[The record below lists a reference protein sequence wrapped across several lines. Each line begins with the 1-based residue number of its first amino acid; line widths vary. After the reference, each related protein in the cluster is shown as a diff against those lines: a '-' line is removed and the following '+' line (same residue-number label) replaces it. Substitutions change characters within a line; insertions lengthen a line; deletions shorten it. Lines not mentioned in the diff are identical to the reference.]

1 MRVKLLAI
9 AIVCVIAS
17 TGFAGTLNNK
27 TTAAMLA
34 RKAVSENAAE
44 AAAAIAELR
53 AMGPAGLE
61 TFLSAHAAELQARR
75 MEIATPN
82 PPAATAVWQRLS
94 TALDGIAGQKD
105 SFASELYWYTDFE
118 QAKQAALAGGKPI
131 LSLRLLG
138 RLDEEMSCANSRYF
152 RITLYANEAVSKLL
166 RERYILHWQTW
177 RPVPKITI
185 DFGDGRKLERT
196 ITGNSIHYILDSN
209 GRVIDALPG
218 VYGPQTFQRELERI
232 EVTARQ
238 CHAARTEG
246 DRAALLY
253 AYHRARLTELTTNW
267 TADLAKAQISLPL
280 PKASTGTNASAA
292 DTPRAEVAMRAAMS
306 KARVERPIL
315 RTFSPNPRLLDE
327 QPEDAGWA
335 RLGALHADDT
345 QLDARS
351 RALMRS
357 KNLSRFAN
365 APAEMQRV
373 VTTMERVMAMDA
385 TRNEYMFRRQL
396 HEWFLNGVVTDN
408 LAQLNEKV
416 YAELFLTPSADK
428 WLGLFPN
435 DSYTA
440 IENDGVRR

>member
-9 AIVCVIAS
+9 AIVFTITNAGV
-17 TGFAGTLNNK
+17 AGTHNNK
-27 TTAAMLA
+27 TAAAMLA
-34 RKAVSENAAE
+34 RKAVSEDAAE

-53 AMGPAGLE
+53 AMGPVGLE
-61 TFLSAHAAELQARR
+61 ACLSAHAAQLQARR
-75 MEIATPN
+75 MEIAGPN
-82 PPAATAVWQRLS
+82 PPAATARWQRLS
-94 TALDGIAGQKD
+94 AALDHIAGQKD
-105 SFASELYWYTDFE
+105 SFASELYWYTDFD
-118 QAKQAALAGGKPI
+118 QAKQAAQQSGKPI

-138 RLDEEMSCANSRYF
+138 RLDEELSCANSRFF
-152 RITLYANEAVSKLL
+152 RITLYANEAVAKLL

-196 ITGNSIHYILDSN
+196 ITGNSIHYILDSD
-209 GRVIDALPG
+209 GRVVDALPG
-218 VYGPQTFQRELERI
+218 IYGPQAFQRELERI

-238 CHAARTEG
+238 CHAARTKG

-253 AYHRARLTELTTNW
+253 AYHRARLNELTANW
-267 TADLAKAQISLPL
+267 TADLAKAQITLPL
-280 PKASTGTNASAA
+280 SPPPGTNASAA
-292 DTPRAEVAMRAAMS
+292 GSPRAEVAMRAALS
-306 KARVERPIL
+306 KARIERPIL
-315 RTFSPNPRLLDE
+315 RGISLDPRLLDE

-345 QLDARS
+345 RLDTRS

-365 APAEMQRV
+365 AIDELQRT
-373 VTTMERVMAMDA
+373 VTTLERVMATDA
-385 TRNEYMFRRQL
+385 VRNEYIFRRQL
-396 HEWFLNGVVTDN
+396 HEWFLNGVVTDD

-428 WLGLFPN
+428 WLGLFPD
-435 DSYTA
+435 DSYTG